1 MDKKQLLT
9 EYERLRNEL
18 LSKQNISTGKEQ
30 VNLEEELEIARKQA
44 ETIVNKL
51 GITPTHLTVLDIGSG
66 TGHKA
71 IALAKL
77 FKHAHGIEIEKTEH
91 EMALLKK
98 RYFEQE
104 NVTFLNCPNEKI
116 ELPDESIDAALSMT
130 VLEHVSD
137 VEQSIKEIK
146 RVLKPN
152 GTFYLACPSYNWI
165 YETHYHYYMLPL
177 MPKFLFKIIAKIK
190 GDNPNFINHINYIT
204 PRKVR
209 KQLLKNGFNIERD
222 FSLETLHSL
231 LIERKGTAP
240 SHYRALAI
248 PLRILQITRI
258 GTLAY
263 HFMKTTGFYPAI
275 ELIAKK

>member
-18 LSKQNISTGKEQ
+18 LSKQNISTGKEP
-30 VNLEEELEIARKQA
+30 VNLEKELEIAQKQV

-71 IALAKL
+71 IALAHH
-77 FKHAHGIEIEKTEH
+77 FKHAYGIETEKTEH
-91 EMALLKK
+91 EMALVKK
-98 RYFEQE
+98 KYFDQE
-104 NVTFLNCPNEKI
+104 NTTFLNCPNEKI
-116 ELPDESIDAALSMT
+116 ELPDASIDAALSMT
-130 VLEHVSD
+130 VLEHVNN
-137 VEQSIKEIK
+137 VKQSIEEIK
-146 RVLKPN
+146 RVLKTN

-177 MPKFLFKIIAKIK
+177 LPKFLFKIIAKLK
-190 GDNPNFINHINYIT
+190 GDDPKFINHINYVT
-204 PRKVR
+204 PRRVR
-209 KQLLKNGFNIERD
+209 KLLLKNGFRIERD
-222 FSLETLHSL
+222 FSLETLHAL
-231 LIERKGTAP
+231 LVKRKGTAP
-240 SHYRALAI
+240 AHYRALAI

-258 GTLAY
+258 GTLTY
-263 HFMKTTGFYPAI
+263 YFMKATGFYPAI